1 MFASTMRVFA
11 LLLLLCA
18 FDFAVAAA
26 PQTLGYQGHL
36 ADSGGNPI
44 TADLSITFRLYD
56 VTSGGAPLWSEVQPA
71 VQVDGGNMAVELG
84 KVTPL
89 PLSIWGKQL
98 YLGIQISGDTEM
110 LPRPPLTAAP
120 YALRAARTMKNTIVV
135 SAEGT
140 PAENGAAL
148 IAAVAGISGAS
159 ASQPVAVE
167 IDAGTYDL
175 GSARLDIPQYVS
187 LTGRGQDVS
196 LITSANTVGT
206 VLFASNTQGRRFT
219 ARSTGV
225 PPDDNSSI
233 FGIGAATAALDNT
246 PVSNVRFE
254 NITGESVGVSA
265 LGGRWGIYFCASDS
279 FLVNDIGRAQSG
291 DFGIGLRADC
301 QTAKGLLIDGL
312 TLTASGS
319 VGGVRGA
326 FLAGGGPWSNIKV
339 FLDQPPATG
348 AAGSFGIR
356 VFPNT
361 IDAGAAILNAVISI
375 EGNNPAGTTT
385 VSLIEGLRI
394 DTGADVDVKGLFV
407 DISKV
412 KAAFISGVRLQADNT
427 STHIV
432 HVSDAD
438 IHVTGVQDAA
448 QQPGGIFGIRAQGA
462 APELARVKIKVE
474 CLPNG
479 FNFCGGVT
487 QQTPPPNAASGMQA
501 GTLTLDQVTIEA
513 GHDAPADNSAQS
525 VAFLGGLTPARIDH
539 STLRVLRSAS
549 DELQSGVNIAQGGA
563 SQVRVHNSSIEIQ
576 SVNANPAT
584 ANCVVANGASGSI
597 ELYGGYVEGQSCTPP
612 GPSYV
617 CAGVT
622 KRGTGFLNNSCP

>member
-1 MFASTMRVFA
+1 MFAWTLRVLAFLSFA
-11 LLLLLCA
+11 A
-18 FDFAVAAA
+18 IAGIAAA
-26 PQTLGYQGHL
+26 APPQTLGYQGHL
-36 ADSGGNPI
+36 ADTGGQPI

-56 VTSGGAPLWSEVQPA
+56 VQSGGVALWSEVQAA

-89 PLSIWGKQL
+89 PRTIWGKQL
-98 YLGIQISGDTEM
+98 YLGIQISGDNEM
-110 LPRPPLTAAP
+110 APRPPLTAAP
-120 YALRAARTMKNTIVV
+120 FALRAAGTMKNTVVV

-140 PAENGAAL
+140 PAENGTAL

-175 GSARLDIPQYVS
+175 GSARLDIPSYVS
-187 LTGRGQDVS
+187 LIGRGQDVS

-206 VLFASNTQGRRFT
+206 VLFASNTQARRFT
-219 ARSTGV
+219 ARNTGL
-225 PPDDNSSI
+225 PPDDNSST

-246 PVSNVRFE
+246 TVSNVRFDS
-254 NITGESVGVSA
+254 ITGESAGVSA

-279 FLVNDIGRAQSG
+279 FLTNSFGRAQSG
-291 DFGIGLRADC
+291 DYGIGLRADC
-301 QTAKGLLIDGL
+301 KTANGMLIDGV
-312 TLTASGS
+312 TLTASDS

-326 FLAGGGPWSNIKV
+326 FLAGGGAWSNIKV

-348 AAGSFGIR
+348 AAGSFGLR

-361 IDAGAAILNAVISI
+361 IDVGAGILNAVVSI
-375 EGNNPAGTTT
+375 EGNNPPGTTT
-385 VSLIEGLRI
+385 ISLIEGLRI
-394 DTGADVDVKGLFV
+394 DNGADVNVKGLFV
-407 DISKV
+407 EINKV
-412 KAAFISGVRLQADNT
+412 KASFISGVRLLADNT
-427 STHIV
+427 STHNV
-432 HVSDAD
+432 HISDAD
-438 IHVTGVQDAA
+438 IHVSGVQDAA
-448 QQPGGIFGIRAQGA
+448 QGPGGIYGVRAQGA

-479 FNFCGGVT
+479 YNFCGGVT
-487 QQTPPPNAASGMQA
+487 QQPNATGSGMQA
-501 GTLTLDQVTIEA
+501 GTLTLDQVTIET
-513 GHDAPADNSAQS
+513 GHDAPADSSAQA

-563 SQVRVHNSSIEIQ
+563 SVVRVHNSSVEIQ
-576 SVNANPAT
+576 SVNASPVT
-584 ANCVVANGASGSI
+584 ANCVAANGGGGSI
-597 ELYGGYVEGQSCTPP
+597 ELYGGYVDGVSCTPP
-612 GPSYV
+612 GPNYV

-622 KRGTGFLNNSCP
+622 KRGTGLLAGCP

>member
-1 MFASTMRVFA
+1 MLFSTLRVLALGVLLFAFGA
-11 LLLLLCA
+11 A
-18 FDFAVAAA
+18 GAAA

-44 TADLSITFRLYD
+44 TGDLSITFRLYD
-56 VTSGGAPLWSEVQPA
+56 VPSGGAALWSEVQPA

-84 KVTPL
+84 KATPL

-120 YALRAARTMKNTIVV
+120 YALRAARTMKNTVVV

-140 PAENGAAL
+140 PVENGTAL

-175 GSARLDIPQYVS
+175 GSARLDIPSYVS

-196 LITSANTVGT
+196 LITSANSAGT
-206 VLFASNTQGRRFT
+206 VLFASNTQARRFT
-219 ARSTGV
+219 ARNTGL
-225 PPDDNSSI
+225 PPDDAHPTI
-233 FGIGAATAALDNT
+233 AIGAATAALDGT
-246 PVSNVRFE
+246 TVSNVRFE
-254 NITGESVGVSA
+254 SITGESVGVSA
-265 LGGRWGIYFCASDS
+265 LGGRWGIYFCASNS
-279 FLVNDIGRAQSG
+279 FLSNSFGRAQSG
-291 DFGIGLRADC
+291 NFGIALRADC
-301 QTAKGLLIDGL
+301 QTANSMMIDNV
-312 TLTASGS
+312 TLTASDS

-326 FLAGGGPWSNIKV
+326 YLAGGGAWSNFKV

-348 AAGSFGIR
+348 TGGSFGLR
-356 VFPNT
+356 VFSNS
-361 IDAGAAILNAVISI
+361 IDVGALILNAVINI
-375 EGNNPAGTTT
+375 EGNNPAGPTT

-394 DTGADVDVKGLFV
+394 DPGADVDVKGLS
-407 DISKV
+407 IGIYKV
-412 KAAFISGVRLQADNT
+412 KAASISGVRLQADNT

-432 HVSDAD
+432 HISDAD
-438 IHVTGVQDAA
+438 IEVTGTQDAA
-448 QQPGGIFGIRAQGA
+448 QSPGGIFGFRAQGS
-462 APELARVKIKVE
+462 APQLARVKIKVE

-479 FNFCGGVT
+479 YNFCGGVT
-487 QQTPPPNAASGMQA
+487 QQPPPPGFGSMQA
-501 GTLTLDQVTIEA
+501 GTLALDQVTIET
-513 GHDAPADNSAQS
+513 GHDAPADSSAQS

-563 SQVRVHNSSIEIQ
+563 SLVRVHNSSIEIQ
-576 SVNANPAT
+576 SANASPVT
-584 ANCVVANGASGSI
+584 ANCVTANGASGSI

-622 KRGTGFLNNSCP
+622 KRGAGLLAGCP